1 MSENLF
7 CKFLELNGPNV
18 RNVYDVVV
26 VVVSAN
32 FFSFLANV
40 SNI

>member
-26 VVVSAN
+26 VSAN